1 MGIEIGLEINKAYLP
16 YLQASTP
23 RTQIF
28 FGGSSSG
35 KSMFLAQRTL
45 IDVINGSY
53 NYLIV
58 RKVARTIRASV
69 FNEIV
74 KLINEHDLNKIFNIN
89 KSDLVITCKN
99 GYQILFV
106 GLDDVEKLK
115 SITPLKGV
123 IGTIW
128 IEEATETADDDI
140 KQLQKRLR
148 GISKTN
154 KRIVMSFNP
163 ILKSHWLYQEYF
175 KNWSDSETSYKDN
188 EVSILKTTYKDN
200 AFLME
205 DDIRNLED
213 ETDKYYY
220 DVYTLGN
227 WGVLGNLIFKNW
239 EVKDLTKETVIVGDK
254 EVSIMNT
261 FDNYKNGQDFGFSS
275 DPAATVRTHYDKK
288 NKTIYVIDELYERE
302 MTNDVLA
309 KNLKT
314 MIGNE
319 YIVCDSAEPKS
330 ITELRLLGIKALG
343 AKKGKDSIDFGIDWL
358 QRQKIIIH
366 TKCQN
371 FKNEIAQFKWKEDKD
386 GNVLKVPID
395 KNNHLIDALR
405 YCYEDEMTYRQM
417 TAVKGF

>member
-205 DDIRNLED
+205 DDIRNLES

-261 FDNYKNGQDFGFSS
+261 FDNYKNGLDFGFSE
-275 DPAATVRTHYDKK
+275 DPAGLIRTHYDKK
-288 NKTIYVIDELYERE
+288 NKTIYVVDELYERE
-302 MTNDVLA
+302 MTNDVLQREV
-309 KNLKT
+309 KKI
-314 MIGNE
+314 IGDE
-319 YIVCDSAEPKS
+319 YVVCDSAEPKS
-330 ITELRLLGIKALG
+330 IAELRRLGTRALG

-358 QRQKIIIH
+358 QRQKIVIH
-366 TKCQN
+366 VKCQN
-371 FKNEIAQFKWKEDKD
+371 FKNEIQQFKWKEDKD
-386 GNVLKVPID
+386 GNVMKVSVD
-395 KNNHLIDALR
+395 KNNHLMDALR

>member
-1 MGIEIGLEINKAYLP
+1 VIDIC
-16 YLQASTP
+16 
-23 RTQIF
+23 R
-28 FGGSSSG
+28 GG
-35 KSMFLAQRTL
+35 R
-45 IDVINGSY
+45 
-53 NYLIV
+53 NYLCIRNV
-58 RKVARTIRASV
+58 KRYVKVSI

-74 KLINEHDLNKIFNIN
+74 K
-89 KSDLVITCKN
+89 VITFLQLQKAFKINWTDLTITCIN

-106 GLDDVEKLK
+106 GLDDVEKVK
-115 SITPLKGV
+115 SITPVLGV
-123 IGTIW
+123 ITDIW
-128 IEEATETADDDI
+128 VEEATEISETDI
-140 KQLQKRLR
+140 TQLEKRLR
-148 GISKTN
+148 GISESN
-154 KRIVMSFNP
+154 VSKRITLSFNP
-163 ILKSHWLYQEYF
+163 IMKTHHLFVKYFGNWQDGQKILKTDKML
-175 KNWSDSETSYKDN
+175 
-188 EVSILKTTYKDN
+188 VLKTTYKDN
-200 AFLME
+200 KFLTLQ
-205 DDIRNLED
+205 DVQRLEN
-213 ETDKYYY
+213 ETDKYYH

-239 EVKDLTKETVIVGDK
+239 EVKDLSKEMVIVGDK
-254 EVSIMNT
+254 EVCILDT

-386 GNVLKVPID
+386 GNVMKVPVD